1 MKSCFRAAA
10 AAICLAALTALI
22 LVLVQPKLDPA
33 KIQTLP
39 LIAGAWLVFA
49 VAVFLLRKTTVQ
61 LAVPLILIGAFAV
74 QIAAISAPPAN
85 STDLFRYIWDGRVQ
99 AAGIDPYA
107 YTPSDQALV
116 SLRNEFLWQPTH
128 VDHYGD
134 CVVTVPNPSDL
145 AHQQTA
151 GCTKINRA
159 WVPTIY
165 PPVAEAYFLGVQ
177 LVAPSDTSTT
187 PIQAAGAACA
197 IAITL
202 ILLFGLAKLGKDIR
216 LAALWAWCPTVALE
230 AGNNAHVDVLAVMFT
245 ALALLILARTRTRKR
260 TVLGGVVLGL
270 AIATKVTPVLVV
282 PGLLRR
288 RRWFLLGASAMT
300 AVVTVYIPHVIA
312 VGSRVIG
319 YLPGYLNEEG
329 YDSGSRFGLL
339 DLVFKDKPASAM
351 AVLVLAATAYLVL
364 RHGDPD
370 QPWHGA
376 MIMTGVALAVTT
388 PLYQWYALLLV
399 MLVALDGQWEWLGFA
414 AGAYV
419 FADPPTGPL
428 ALPNP
433 QALGYGLG
441 LALALA
447 GVFVRYRSRSTRRL
461 SLPLRLPLTP
471 LTSRPAGSAP
481 STPMAPMVQPETSM
495 PSDSTPSPSPEP
507 ADTYARLPAGA

>member
-1 MKSCFRAAA
+1 MKAWFRAGAV
-10 AAICLAALTALI
+10 AICLAALAALI

-33 KIQTLP
+33 RIQTLP
-39 LIAGAWLVFA
+39 LIAGAWLAFA
-49 VAVFLLRKTTVQ
+49 AAIFLLRKTPLH

-74 QIAAISAPPAN
+74 QIVAISAPPQN

-99 AAGIDPYA
+99 AHGIDPYA
-107 YTPSDQALV
+107 YTPSDKALV
-116 SLRNEFLWQPTH
+116 SLRNDFLWQPTH

-134 CVVTVPNPSDL
+134 CVPTVPDASDP
-145 AHQQTA
+145 AREQVT

-197 IAITL
+197 IAVTL
-202 ILLFGLAKLGKDIR
+202 ILLFGLARLGRDIR

-260 TVLGGVVLGL
+260 TVLGGVLLGL
-270 AIATKVTPVLVV
+270 AIATKLTPVLVV
-282 PGLLRR
+282 PGVLRR
-288 RRWFLLGASAMT
+288 RRWFLLGASALA
-300 AVVTVYIPHVIA
+300 AVVTVYIPHLIA

-319 YLPGYLNEEG
+319 FLPGYLNEEG

-339 DLVFKDKPASAM
+339 DLVFKDKPATAM

-364 RHGDPD
+364 RHSDPD

-399 MLVALDGQWEWLGFA
+399 MLVALDGQWEWLGLA

-419 FADPPTGPL
+419 FAEPLTGPL

-433 QALGYGLG
+433 QAIGYGLG
-441 LALALA
+441 LAVALA
-447 GVFVRYRSRSTRRL
+447 GVYIRYRSRLTRRL
-461 SLPLRLPLTP
+461 TLPLTRRTPLTP
-471 LTSRPAGSAP
+471 LTPRPATPVPPGSSRPSG
-481 STPMAPMVQPETSM
+481 
-495 PSDSTPSPSPEP
+495 STPSPSPEP
-507 ADTYARLPAGA
+507 ADTFATAGSPVSADA